1 MAWFLFIG
9 DMLVMLF
16 MVMLVI
22 WVSTNASRATL
33 DYSAS
38 IPLMDDLVD
47 SSTATDAAQDRS
59 KEQGQL
65 QKQGRAQ

>member
-9 DMLVMLF
+9 DMLVMFF

-33 DYSAS
+33 DYSAR

-59 KEQGQL
+59 KEQAQL

>member
-1 MAWFLFIG
+1 MF
-9 DMLVMLF
+9 F

-33 DYSAS
+33 DYSAR

-59 KEQGQL
+59 KEQAQL